1 MNRLLL
7 HFRVWTHLWVFCGF
21 LALIWTDDFGAGLL
35 ALALIAVCLSPLA
48 EKVSDRF
55 PRYRKLWTAASLAYL
70 LVIPFDLVMS
80 DLVFSVIHLLI
91 FIQVVKLLNKKT
103 NKDYVHMYLMCFFQL
118 LAASVLAPG
127 ALFSVALVLFLVTAV
142 WSLSLFHL
150 KVESESA
157 NRFAHA
163 QPEATAGMRLPM
175 WHRLTADRASIVDT
189 DLIVTNTAL
198 ALAAVLLTS
207 GIFYAV
213 PRVESGFLSRPQQ
226 SQQVG
231 FTEEVELATF
241 GHIFSDSTVVM
252 KVEMPQFPN
261 GYPGELYWRAMA
273 LDYYDGRRWLKIQP
287 RRNSGMTRIF
297 EFSRD
302 GDGVFEPRALSPD
315 MDLIEQVVYLDLD
328 DTRYLFG
335 LPDVKRVIGDFDA
348 ILWDRFDESWSL
360 PRLWQ
365 GSLRYRVYSVPP
377 RFTPEELRSSSVL
390 YPPGYL
396 RYYVEQLPANL
407 DSRIYSLAADITR
420 RATNP
425 YDKAAAIQAYLRKN
439 YVYRLTT
446 PSDRSE
452 APLEEFL
459 LNTKAGHCEFF
470 ATAMAVLLRCVGVP
484 ARIASGFRGGEW
496 NEFGGFY
503 AIRQDFAHVWTEVLF
518 PDFGWV
524 AFDPSPAAPDTELPR
539 SWWLATKSFLSQYT
553 LALQMKWY
561 KYVIGFD
568 QNNQWAVVRTVRG
581 GIREGFLSFK
591 ESLISALR
599 NSRLIPTG
607 RWRPFTVT
615 LYLGAIGYLV
625 LLVRRYF
632 SVRRRRGLA
641 GITGALPRSKRRAA
655 VLYSEM
661 LFAYARR
668 GIVKDASHTPL
679 EFLARLLY
687 RPAPE
692 RQLARELTGLYYR
705 SRFGDRPFGKPDERR
720 FREMLKRLELMLKKG

>member
-1 MNRLLL
+1 MNRLQL

-35 ALALIAVCLSPLA
+35 ALALIAVCLSPAA
-48 EKVSDRF
+48 EKLSDRF
-55 PRYRKLWTAASLAYL
+55 PRYRKLWTIASFAYL
-70 LVIPFDLVMS
+70 LVIPFDLVVS
-80 DLVFSVIHLLI
+80 DLVFAVIHLLI

-127 ALFSVALVLFLVTAV
+127 ALFSVALVLFLVAAV
-142 WSLSLFHL
+142 WSLTLFHL
-150 KVESESA
+150 KVESETAS
-157 NRFAHA
+157 RLAHG
-163 QPEATAGMRLPM
+163 QPEGTAGMGLARGR
-175 WHRLTADRASIVDT
+175 RLTADRASIIDT
-189 DLIVTNTAL
+189 DLIVTTTAL
-198 ALAAVLLTS
+198 ALTAVLLTS
-207 GIFYAV
+207 GLFYAV
-213 PRVESGFLSRPQQ
+213 PRFESGFLSRPRQF
-226 SQQVG
+226 QQVG

-241 GHIFSDSTVVM
+241 GRVFSDSTVVM
-252 KVEMPQFPN
+252 KVEMPEFPG

-273 LDYYDGRRWLKIQP
+273 LDYYDGRRWLKIRP
-287 RRNSGMTRIF
+287 RRDSGVTRTF

-302 GDGVFEPRALSPD
+302 GDGVFEPRALPPD
-315 MDLIEQVVYLDLD
+315 MDLVEQVVYLDLD
-328 DTRYLFG
+328 DTTYLFG
-335 LPDVKRVIGDFDA
+335 LPDVKRMVGDFDA
-348 ILWDRFDESWSL
+348 ILWDRYDESWSL

-365 GSLRYRVYSVPP
+365 GSLRYRVYSLPP
-377 RFTPEELRSSSVL
+377 RFTPEELRGSSVL
-390 YPPGYL
+390 YPPGYV

-407 DSRIYSLAADITR
+407 DSRIYSLAADITK

-425 YDKAAAIQAYLRKN
+425 YDKAVAVQAYLRKN
-439 YVYRLTT
+439 YLYRLTAL
-446 PSDRSE
+446 SDRSE

-459 LNTKAGHCEFF
+459 LTTRAGHCEFF
-470 ATAMAVLLRCVGVP
+470 ATAMAVLLRCAGVP

-518 PDFGWV
+518 PDVGWV

-581 GIREGFLSFK
+581 GIREGILELK
-591 ESLISALR
+591 DALVSAVR
-599 NSRLIPTG
+599 NSRLVPTG
-607 RWRPFTVT
+607 LWRPLAITV
-615 LYLGAIGYLV
+615 YLGAVGYLV

-632 SVRRRRGLA
+632 SARRRRVLA

-655 VLYSEM
+655 ALYSDM

-679 EFLARLLY
+679 EFLSHLLY
-687 RPAPE
+687 RPVPE
-692 RQLARELTGLYYR
+692 RQLATELTGLYYR
-705 SRFGDRPFGKPDERR
+705 TRFGDYSFGKPDERR
-720 FREMLKRLELMLKKG
+720 FREMLKRLEHMLRR

>member
-7 HFRVWTHLWVFCGF
+7 HFRVWTHLWIFCGF

-35 ALALIAVCLSPLA
+35 ALALIAVCLSPVA
-48 EKVSDRF
+48 EKLSERF
-55 PRYRKLWTAASLAYL
+55 PGYRKAWTAASFAYL

-127 ALFSVALVLFLVTAV
+127 PLFSVALVLFLVTAV

-150 KVESESA
+150 KVESETA
-157 NRFAHA
+157 RGFAYG
-163 QPEATAGMRLPM
+163 QPEGGEGTRLERGPRPTAE
-175 WHRLTADRASIVDT
+175 RASIIDT
-189 DLIVTNTAL
+189 DLIVTTAAL

-213 PRVESGFLSRPQQ
+213 PRFESGFLSRPRR

-241 GHIFSDSTVVM
+241 GRVFSDSTVVV

-261 GYPGELYWRAMA
+261 GYPDELYWRAMA

-287 RRNSGMTRIF
+287 RRNSGVTRTF

-302 GDGVFEPRALSPD
+302 GDGVFEPRALPPD
-315 MDLIEQVVYLDLD
+315 MDLIEQIVYLDLD
-328 DTRYLFG
+328 DTTYLFG
-335 LPDVKRVIGDFDA
+335 LPDIKRVVGDFDA
-348 ILWDRFDESWSL
+348 ILWDRYDESWTL

-377 RFTPEELRSSSVL
+377 RFTPEELRGSSVV
-390 YPPGYL
+390 YPPGYV

-407 DSRIYSLAADITR
+407 DSRIYSLARDITR
-420 RATNP
+420 GAATP
-425 YDKAAAIQAYLRKN
+425 YDKAVAVQNYLRKN
-439 YVYRLTT
+439 YVYRLTG

-452 APLEEFL
+452 APLEGFL

-470 ATAMAVLLRCVGVP
+470 ASAMAVLLRCAGVP

-524 AFDPSPAAPDTELPR
+524 AFDPSPAAPDTELPQ
-539 SWWLATKSFLSQYT
+539 SWWLAAKSFLSQYT

-568 QNNQWAVVRTVRG
+568 QSNQWAVVRTVRG
-581 GIREGFLSFK
+581 GIREGFLSLK
-591 ESLISALR
+591 ESLTSALR
-599 NSRLIPTG
+599 NSRLIPPG
-607 RWRPFTVT
+607 LWRPFAMAI
-615 LYLGAIGYLV
+615 YLGAIGYVV
-625 LLVRRYF
+625 LLARRYF
-632 SVRRRRGLA
+632 SVRRRRSLA

-655 VLYSEM
+655 ALYSDM

-679 EFLARLLY
+679 EFLSHLLY

-692 RQLARELTGLYYR
+692 RQLATELTGLYYR
-705 SRFGDRPFGKPDERR
+705 TRFGDYSFGKPDERR
-720 FREMLKRLELMLKKG
+720 FREMLKQLEHMLRS